1 VAQLEAFKSNQ
12 PEKGLFKMHV
22 NNLEGLMIEELKDL
36 YDAENQN
43 VGALNKMAKEAS
55 STDLRRAFED
65 HLKQT
70 KTHVKRL
77 DEVFRDLEVSDRKK
91 ECKGMQAIIQEGE
104 EMLSHTSNRI
114 TGDASLIAAA
124 QHAEHYEMAGYGT
137 VISFAHQLNLNN
149 VADKLQQTLNE
160 EKQTD
165 LKLSQIAE
173 SKINVKAAV

>member
-1 VAQLEAFKSNQ
+1 
-12 PEKGLFKMHV
+12 
-22 NNLEGLMIEELKDL
+22 
-36 YDAENQN
+36 
-43 VGALNKMAKEAS
+43 
-55 STDLRRAFED
+55 
-65 HLKQT
+65 
-70 KTHVKRL
+70 
-77 DEVFRDLEVSDRKK
+77 
-91 ECKGMQAIIQEGE
+91 MQAIIQEGE